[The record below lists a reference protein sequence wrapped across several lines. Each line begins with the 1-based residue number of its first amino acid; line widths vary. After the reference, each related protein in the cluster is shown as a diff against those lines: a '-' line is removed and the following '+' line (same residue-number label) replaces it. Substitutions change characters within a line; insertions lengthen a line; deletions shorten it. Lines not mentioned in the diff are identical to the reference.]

1 MEEDEAYKKKMEEDE
16 EKWVCVCKK
25 IKWNSE

>member
-1 MEEDEAYKKKMEEDE
+1 MKLIKKKMEEDE